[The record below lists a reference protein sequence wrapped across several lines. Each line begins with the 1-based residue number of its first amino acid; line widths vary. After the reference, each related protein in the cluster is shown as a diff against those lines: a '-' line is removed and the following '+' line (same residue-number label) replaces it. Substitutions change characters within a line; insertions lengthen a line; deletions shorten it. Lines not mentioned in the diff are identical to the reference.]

1 MQLVNAWIL
10 SGAMARLGSMRNGG
24 QRKAFRHGLDGVN
37 MDFCQKRREESYSI
51 PHVVVLSPLLALR
64 FCDDTILL

>member
-1 MQLVNAWIL
+1 M
-10 SGAMARLGSMRNGG
+10 GSMRNGG
-24 QRKAFRHGLDGVN
+24 QRKAFRHGLDRVN

-51 PHVVVLSPLLALR
+51 LHVVVLSPLLALR